1 MDEFNKYSRIYN
13 GKMIAKCSI
22 SDNNIKEIYLVLEG
36 GTVKVEEYT
45 TNEKYGKRELVKT
58 TILGYIM

>member
-22 SDNNIKEIYLVLEG
+22 SDNNIKETYLVLEG

-45 TNEKYGKRELVKT
+45 ANEKYGKRELVKT

>member
-1 MDEFNKYSRIYN
+1 
-13 GKMIAKCSI
+13 MIAKCSI
-22 SDNNIKEIYLVLEG
+22 SDNNIKETYLVLEG

-45 TNEKYGKRELVKT
+45 ANEKYGKRELVKT